1 MYVSNIVEMYQ
12 HTNSEVKE
20 YVNFSKVENSLF
32 LKSSLLL
39 SVLYTLFAIR
49 FTNINW
55 LILIIPITIWTFILL
70 RTHFLFH
77 KYCAYKQGFQLQ
89 FQELYF
95 DRFHLEPYET
105 LTKRGFTKKPIS
117 YSILSF
123 IIALLTIGF
132 VVLNNLFTYTHKK
145 IDHLFIGK
153 RKVFEIGMGH
163 VYVQENTAVRQSY
176 AFFNSFLILIFYI
189 LLLSFLKMHH
199 TIIFILLLIT
209 ISYAFWYLFPLL
221 PTLGYQYF
229 NSNSFLWL
237 SSVGMFFIV
246 SIFGIL
252 LQNPQSILVLSLF
265 TSLVFLVIMF
275 VRYTNKVGQ

>member
-1 MYVSNIVEMYQ
+1 MYE
-12 HTNSEVKE
+12 HTQSEISE
-20 YVNFSKVENSLF
+20 YVKFSKKENSLL
-32 LKSSLLL
+32 LKASLLL
-39 SVLYTLFAIR
+39 SILYTLLAIR
-49 FTNINW
+49 FTSTHWI
-55 LILIIPITIWTFILL
+55 ILLVPIILWTFFLL

-77 KYCAYKQGFQLQ
+77 KYCAYKQAFKLE

-123 IIALLTIGF
+123 IIALLSIGF

-145 IDHLFIGK
+145 IDHLFYGN
-153 RKVFEIGMGH
+153 RKIFEITMGH

-176 AFFNSFLILIFYI
+176 AFFFSFLLIIFYI
-189 LLLSFLKMHH
+189 LILSFFKTQH
-199 TIIFILLLIT
+199 TIILILLIIT
-209 ISYAFWYLFPLL
+209 ISYGFWYLFPLL

-229 NSNSFLWL
+229 NTNSYLWL

-246 SIFGIL
+246 SIFGLL
-252 LQNPQSILVLSLF
+252 LQNPQSILNLSLF
-265 TSLVFLVIMF
+265 TSVIFLVIMF
-275 VRYTNKVGQ
+275 VRYTNHITPD